1 MNIIKLI
8 KSILL
13 SIIILTL
20 ACLIIFPISAYFF
33 GESLGTFLVGSL
45 IQTSLLIYLIIKRKK
60 SVCFEWTRTHK
71 MDLRLKC

>member
-20 ACLIIFPISAYFF
+20 ACLVIFPISIYFF
-33 GESLGTFLVGSL
+33 GESVGTFLVGSL
-45 IQTSLLIYLIIKRKK
+45 IQTSLLIYLIIK
-60 SVCFEWTRTHK
+60 
-71 MDLRLKC
+71 